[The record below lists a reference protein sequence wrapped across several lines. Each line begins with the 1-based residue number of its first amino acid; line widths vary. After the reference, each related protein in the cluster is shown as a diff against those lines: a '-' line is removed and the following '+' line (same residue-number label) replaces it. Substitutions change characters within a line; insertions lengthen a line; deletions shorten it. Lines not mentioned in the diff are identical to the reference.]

1 MSISLKLSH
10 KISLFSMVVT
20 MAVVLMATGVEEYIQ
35 YFRSVENAEKH
46 IQVLADVT
54 AFSIAAPA
62 MFDDAA
68 AATSVLEALRV
79 NPAVISAHLTT
90 TKGKPLAKYQREL
103 EGAAL
108 EIKHFMI
115 PVEWEGQKQGELVL
129 DMDVSELNGDL
140 FRQILTSLLLT
151 LMAVLTA
158 GLGVYLMVQRVTSPF
173 RDLTDVAERI
183 VSDSDYSLRA
193 ADIMTGDEV
202 GDLTRTFN
210 TMLDQIEAQTLSLY
224 ESQTT
229 LLGKEQ
235 RLVLATSAARLG
247 VWEYDLRQNI
257 IMWDKRMSDIHGV
270 EHKPE
275 GQEPSVWID
284 CIHADDRDRVVSAY
298 YRVLD
303 DGDELFS
310 AYRLLLAHRPLKHV
324 TTHAAV
330 LRDDLGA
337 VVRIIGVCLDDTKRE
352 LTQVALKS
360 AESLAQER
368 LAQANLANSELSF
381 QKSALDEHAIVSIAN
396 ARGEIS
402 YANDKFCGISGYSRA
417 ELIGENTRLVVSDAC
432 SPEFLE
438 KIRLTVAAGRTWSG
452 DMENVKKSGDTYW
465 VSATVVPSV
474 SDAGD
479 TVSYIV
485 IATDITQ
492 VKTAEAMLRRSQKM
506 ESVGELAGGLA
517 HDFNNLLGI
526 IIGNLDL
533 MGVQGNLSEALRTQV
548 DVAQT
553 AALRGSILTRSLLD
567 FSSRSEGNYSPA
579 DVGKI
584 ISGFEELIR
593 KSITASI
600 SLETYLPHDLF
611 AVDLNPDDLE
621 DALINLSLN
630 ARDAMPSGGNLVIE
644 IQDMI
649 IGDTDNNPE
658 VEIEP
663 GEYLQMSISD
673 TGMGMSQEVCERIF
687 DPFFTTKG
695 KAEGTGLGLAMVY
708 GFVSRAKGHI
718 FVSSVIGRGTTF
730 TIYLPRSKLTVKH
743 AEDPARVVSVTPS
756 GDETIL
762 IVDDEVEL
770 AVIAKSILEGL
781 GYTVIC
787 AENGVSAL
795 QVLQENSAI
804 DLVFSDVVMPG
815 GVSGLDLAAI
825 IDNEYPG
832 LKILLTTGF
841 AVEANNAMAG
851 SESQYDMLRKPYR
864 GMELAK
870 RVRETLDEVI

>member
-1 MSISLKLSH
+1 
-10 KISLFSMVVT
+10 
-20 MAVVLMATGVEEYIQ
+20 
-35 YFRSVENAEKH
+35 
-46 IQVLADVT
+46 
-54 AFSIAAPA
+54 
-62 MFDDAA
+62 
-68 AATSVLEALRV
+68 
-79 NPAVISAHLTT
+79 
-90 TKGKPLAKYQREL
+90 
-103 EGAAL
+103 
-108 EIKHFMI
+108 
-115 PVEWEGQKQGELVL
+115 
-129 DMDVSELNGDL
+129 
-140 FRQILTSLLLT
+140 
-151 LMAVLTA
+151 
-158 GLGVYLMVQRVTSPF
+158 
-173 RDLTDVAERI
+173 
-183 VSDSDYSLRA
+183 
-193 ADIMTGDEV
+193 
-202 GDLTRTFN
+202 
-210 TMLDQIEAQTLSLY
+210 
-224 ESQTT
+224 
-229 LLGKEQ
+229 
-235 RLVLATSAARLG
+235 
-247 VWEYDLRQNI
+247 
-257 IMWDKRMSDIHGV
+257 
-270 EHKPE
+270 
-275 GQEPSVWID
+275 
-284 CIHADDRDRVVSAY
+284 
-298 YRVLD
+298 
-303 DGDELFS
+303 
-310 AYRLLLAHRPLKHV
+310 
-324 TTHAAV
+324 
-330 LRDDLGA
+330 
-337 VVRIIGVCLDDTKRE
+337 
-352 LTQVALKS
+352 
-360 AESLAQER
+360 
-368 LAQANLANSELSF
+368 
-381 QKSALDEHAIVSIAN
+381 
-396 ARGEIS
+396 
-402 YANDKFCGISGYSRA
+402 
-417 ELIGENTRLVVSDAC
+417 
-432 SPEFLE
+432 
-438 KIRLTVAAGRTWSG
+438 
-452 DMENVKKSGDTYW
+452 
-465 VSATVVPSV
+465 
-474 SDAGD
+474 
-479 TVSYIV
+479 VSYIV

-630 ARDAMPSGGNLVIE
+630 ARDAMPSGGNLVIK

-708 GFVSRAKGHI
+708 GFVSRSKGYI

-743 AEDPARVVSVTPS
+743 AEDAARVFSVTPS

-841 AVEANNAMAG
+841 AVEANNAMAV